1 MVGEGK
7 PIDPARHFI
16 ICVNVLGSCMGSS
29 GPASIDPATGVPFG
43 MTFPVVTIADMVR
56 AQAMLLDYMG
66 IERLRA
72 VMGGSM
78 GGMQVLRWPRLF
90 PDRVEAAIVIASTR
104 SEEHTSELQSLMRIS
119 YAVFCLKKQKHEQQ
133 TIHSTTN

>member
-1 MVGEGK
+1 
-7 PIDPARHFI
+7 
-16 ICVNVLGSCMGSS
+16 
-29 GPASIDPATGVPFG
+29 

-78 GGMQVLRWPRLF
+78 GGMQVLSWPSPF
-90 PDRVEAAIVIASTR
+90 SDRVEAAIVIASTAR
-104 SEEHTSELQSLMRIS
+104 HIAQNIAFHEVGRQSIMADAGWRGGDRMEEHTLEFQFLIMHVI
-119 YAVFCLKKQKHEQQ
+119 
-133 TIHSTTN
+133 T

>member
-1 MVGEGK
+1 
-7 PIDPARHFI
+7 
-16 ICVNVLGSCMGSS
+16 MGSS

-56 AQAMLLDYMG
+56 AQAMPLDYMG

-78 GGMQVLRWPRLF
+78 GGLQVLSWPSLF
-90 PDRVEAAIVIASTR
+90 PDRVEAAIGIASTAR
-104 SEEHTSELQSLMRIS
+104 HS
-119 YAVFCLKKQKHEQQ
+119 AQ
-133 TIHSTTN
+133 TIAFPEVGRHAIMAAPPWPGGD